1 MPGTRFVQLESGN
14 SELLATS
21 ADGRVALMPRIV
33 ALLGGIF
40 TSEAGEQWEDEGV
53 AEEDDEDDEDED
65 EDETLVDPETKA
77 RIVRL
82 LRGWHTSA
90 LSAQLGEAVAQLPQ
104 EQAQELVQACKL
116 SS

>member
-1 MPGTRFVQLESGN
+1 MPGTRLLQLESGN
-14 SELLATS
+14 SELLAAS

-40 TSEAGEQWEDEGV
+40 TSDAGEQWEDEGV

-82 LRGWHTSA
+82 LRGWHASP
-90 LSAQLGEAVAQLPQ
+90 LSSQLGEAVAQLPQ
-104 EQAQELVQACKL
+104 EQAQVLVQAC

>member
-1 MPGTRFVQLESGN
+1 MQLESGN
-14 SELLATS
+14 SEFMATG
-21 ADGRVALMPRIV
+21 ADGRAALMPRIV
-33 ALLGGIF
+33 NLLGGIF
-40 TSEAGEQWEDEGV
+40 TSEAGEQWEDEG
-53 AEEDDEDDEDED
+53 AGEEEDDDDDED

-82 LRGWHTSA
+82 LRGWHASA

-104 EQAQELVQACKL
+104 EQAQQLVQAC